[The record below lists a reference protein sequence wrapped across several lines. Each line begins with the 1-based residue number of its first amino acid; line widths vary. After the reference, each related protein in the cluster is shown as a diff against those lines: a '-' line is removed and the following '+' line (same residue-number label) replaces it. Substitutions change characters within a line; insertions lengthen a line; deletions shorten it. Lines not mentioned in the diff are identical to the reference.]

1 MENSKKVRQVINKA
15 NRNECHDFSF
25 LPTHINYMQNRML
38 TLGPS
43 TPRLPSGPIEPVRP
57 LSPLAPMPPLSPVG
71 PSLPSR
77 PFSPGGASEVRGES
91 APC

>member
-43 TPRLPSGPIEPVRP
+43 TPRLPSGPIEPV
-57 LSPLAPMPPLSPVG
+57 
-71 PSLPSR
+71 
-77 PFSPGGASEVRGES
+77 
-91 APC
+91 